1 MKPTLIIA
9 DDLEEIREK
18 LYNVLLEDFEIL
30 ADVENGQKA
39 VEAVRRYRPQLVLM
53 DVVMPVLSGIEAVR
67 PAAFR
72 KPGISQVRDVE
83 WSKGRKRRF
92 AGFAGRG
99 ERIPLQTRRAQ
110 EAKRSVVEPGPCAAA
125 GEGLG

>member
-18 LYNVLLEDFEIL
+18 LYNALLEEFEIL

-67 PAAFR
+67 ILHAENPESPKFVMLSGLKEESVVLQALQAGASEYLF
-72 KPGISQVRDVE
+72 KPVE
-83 WSKGRKRRF
+83 PKKLKEVLWN
-92 AGFAGRG
+92 
-99 ERIPLQTRRAQ
+99 LVRAQ
-110 EAKRSVVEPGPCAAA
+110 LRAKA
-125 GEGLG
+125 